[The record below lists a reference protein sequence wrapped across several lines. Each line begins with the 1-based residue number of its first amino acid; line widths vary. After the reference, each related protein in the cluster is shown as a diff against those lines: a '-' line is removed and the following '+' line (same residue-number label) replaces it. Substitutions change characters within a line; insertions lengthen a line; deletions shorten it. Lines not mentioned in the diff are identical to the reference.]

1 MYQIRTWQPA
11 DLPWLQWAAANATWE
26 SLSAEERAGVAPAD
40 VARTAAGQQV
50 EALQASDSL
59 TLVVQAANQPV
70 GYATA
75 VISPDSTTGEM
86 NGLLVAVWVAPEHR
100 RRGLGRT
107 LQQLAE
113 VWMANQGIR
122 KAKLWTGLHNQAFH
136 RMAVSCGYRPEGLI
150 GMKAL
155 G

>member
-26 SLSAEERAGVAPAD
+26 SLSAEERAGVTPSH
-40 VARTAAGQQV
+40 VATAASQQMA
-50 EALQASDSL
+50 EILQAPGNL
-59 TLVVQAANQPV
+59 TLIAQTGGQPI
-70 GYATA
+70 GYASA
-75 VISPDSTTGEM
+75 AISPDSTTGEM
-86 NGLLVAVWVAPEHR
+86 NGLVLAVWVAPEHR
-100 RRGLGRT
+100 RRRLGRT
-107 LQQLAE
+107 LQQLTE
-113 VWMANQGIR
+113 IWMANQGIR

-136 RMAVSCGYRPEGLI
+136 RMATACGYRPEGLI